1 MISVKFSIDG
11 VPFDPVKHK
20 NLRAGVDKYG
30 NAYVETAEEEVEG
43 MSIKELHKRL
53 QKSRY

>member
-1 MISVKFSIDG
+1 MKFSIDG

-20 NLRAGVDKYG
+20 NLRVGVDKCG

-53 QKSRY
+53 QRSRF